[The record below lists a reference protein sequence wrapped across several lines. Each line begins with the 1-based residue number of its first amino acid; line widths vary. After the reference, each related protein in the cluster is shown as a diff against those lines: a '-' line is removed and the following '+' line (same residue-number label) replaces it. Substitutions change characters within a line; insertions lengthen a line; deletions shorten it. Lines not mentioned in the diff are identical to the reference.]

1 MLGYSYLC
9 HLDKRGC
16 TSEIKTRRHF
26 VFYFARFVLPLQ
38 DQSDIMKYLKHSLWL
53 RAFKAVL
60 ALPFQVTVVIPL
72 ILLYCSGWQR
82 DNIVLWT
89 FFLGIAIFLA
99 GLLLAVSTI
108 RLFSKLGN
116 GTLAPWDPT
125 SKMIITGPYAY
136 VRNPMITG
144 IVLMLIG
151 EALMFASWAIGI
163 WTVVFLI
170 INMIYFVLSEEPGLR
185 KRFGKEYE
193 EYCRNVPRYIPR
205 LTPWKPKDKLPV
217 M

>member
-1 MLGYSYLC
+1 
-9 HLDKRGC
+9 
-16 TSEIKTRRHF
+16 
-26 VFYFARFVLPLQ
+26 
-38 DQSDIMKYLKHSLWL
+38 MKYLKHSLWF
-53 RAFKAVL
+53 RAFTAVL

-125 SKMIITGPYAY
+125 SKMVITGPYAY

-144 IVLMLIG
+144 IVLMLLG

-205 LTPWKPKDKLPV
+205 LTPWKPKDSLPV